1 MDGDLKQQCKLFIGG
16 LHWKT
21 QDSDLKDYF
30 SKMGTVTDAM
40 VSFPKL
46 YIKPLKIIQKSFEI
60 SDLVSRRV

>member
-1 MDGDLKQQCKLFIGG
+1 MSDEEPEQIRKLFIGG

-40 VSFPKL
+40 VG
-46 YIKPLKIIQKSFEI
+46 
-60 SDLVSRRV
+60 